1 MKKKSD
7 PPTGQIP
14 SLKAVHVG
22 FIALCEETCPGD
34 LWTIGAISKG
44 ER

>member
-7 PPTGQIP
+7 PATGQIP
-14 SLKAVHVG
+14 SLKG
-22 FIALCEETCPGD
+22 CIALCEETCPGD

-44 ER
+44 ERK